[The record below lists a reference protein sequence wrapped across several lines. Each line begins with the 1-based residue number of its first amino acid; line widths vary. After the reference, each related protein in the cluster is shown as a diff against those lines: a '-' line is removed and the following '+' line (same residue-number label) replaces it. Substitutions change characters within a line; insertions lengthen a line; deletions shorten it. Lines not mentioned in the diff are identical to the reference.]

1 MSGRK
6 VKAMKDLLTSIQV
19 KQKVGV
25 AALAFACTLAGTQVN
40 AATFPNSPL
49 ITGGEGIPPNI
60 LLILD
65 DSGSMAYVAMPSDRT
80 SLSDQVSHR
89 SAFNNTIFYNPATT
103 YLPWRTDSVNLN
115 DRWANANI
123 RRAASDKTSPNPDDG
138 WIDLRD
144 DQEGIF
150 YAQKINVANPGTS
163 TSNYTRYYI
172 STLNGSD
179 AVVTER
185 DQRQLIYSGVVQNI
199 KKAGNG
205 NANSQSSV
213 DITINVPN
221 DTSLIEVFLTGGT
234 GNGRL
239 NVYNPSGTNVSCSS
253 NSDPG
258 NEESCQISGGNIG
271 SGPRTVRIYNV
282 STSTTM
288 SNAQFTAYATA
299 NTKVAETPTY
309 KDENGNPA
317 QRTQAAELQNFANWF
332 QYYRTR
338 TKTAKAGASEAFGE
352 LGSRYRVGFDTIWNR
367 TLGGNSGSTSGY
379 TPSFPIPTGSND
391 GLFTG
396 SNRTSFYNY
405 LQGAGA
411 EDGTP
416 LKGALQR
423 AARYYSS
430 DGPWTMSSSTNKL
443 SCRQNY
449 ALLTTDG
456 YWNAT
461 DGYRDSRRNSG
472 DPALWTTAMANV
484 GDADSDSYSVTLADV
499 AYKYWATDLRSDM
512 TDNVRPTTGDPA
524 THQHMVTFGISIG
537 LQGTLDPNNSPPV
550 PWNVNPMPSE
560 NATRIDDLWH
570 ASINGHGKFVVASDA
585 KEFAKALKAA
595 LDTISE
601 RTASGSN
608 IASSSTKTDAGTLTF
623 AAKFTSG
630 SWIGDLSASPFN
642 AALTGVSTTPL
653 WKLSDTFGT
662 TGVNSGFANRYVL
675 TTWNGSPIRFDTSY
689 PGASQF
695 ERTGGTDSVSG
706 VDNISYINGD
716 QSKEIGRP
724 NGTLRTR
731 VYPIGDIVDSSP
743 AYNADTKTVYVGA
756 NDGMLHAIDATGT
769 NMGKVL
775 FSYIPM
781 GLAITDL
788 KTLSAVE
795 YDHRYF
801 MDGQIDT
808 ITRAKQ
814 GYNKNILL
822 GAPGRGAKGVFA
834 LDVTNPS
841 VNSTAL
847 FLWDKTYN
855 VDNDMGYVLGN
866 VRLRQSNKK
875 DALGK
880 QKTFAIVPNGIDSTN
895 GKAVIFIY
903 ELSSTGA
910 VDATYKLTT
919 DNATN
924 NGMMSTGLADLD
936 GNGTIDT
943 IYGGDLLGRVW
954 KWDVST
960 IPVNGGPTLTG
971 TKLFTATDGTNAQP
985 ITGGIGV
992 ARDSNGQ
999 IFVGFGTGRL
1009 ISLSDLPGNSGYVN
1023 QTQSLYGIKDLNTTV
1038 ARADLEARSIPF
1050 TGTMNNLPVRGF
1062 QSYQDLPS
1070 AKKGWYINLGVPAAT
1085 AAGERVITSPTMVG
1099 SAMWITSVIPA
1110 QGSDCSGALGSGYL
1124 NVLNIFT
1131 GTSPLQNSYF
1141 DTNGTI
1147 AGPNNTTGLVG
1158 SMGIVG
1164 GMPTEV
1170 NVTSQLATVGDGG
1183 GGSPVSFKRT
1193 LPLGGIPQRMTWRE
1207 VVAPDN

>member
-65 DSGSMAYVAMPSDRT
+65 DSGSMAFESMPSDPPYNG
-80 SLSDQVSHR
+80 LSDNPTWR
-89 SAFNNTIFYNPATT
+89 SYFNNTIYYNPATP
-103 YLPWRTDSVNLN
+103 YRPWRTSSTNLS
-115 DRWANANI
+115 DRLADANIQFVSRSTTGTGNANL
-123 RRAASDKTSPNPDDG
+123 
-138 WIDLRD
+138 DLRD
-144 DQEGIF
+144 DERAYF
-150 YAQKINVANPGTS
+150 YVPKANVTNPGTNSNNYLKYRVATSNSANAVNGAVVQRYANQS
-163 TSNYTRYYI
+163 TSLA
-172 STLNGSD
+172 SGS
-179 AVVTER
+179 
-185 DQRQLIYSGVVQNI
+185 YSSI
-199 KKAGNG
+199 AAG
-205 NANSQSSV
+205 
-213 DITINVPN
+213 
-221 DTSLIEVFLTGGT
+221 
-234 GNGRL
+234 
-239 NVYNPSGTNVSCSS
+239 S
-253 NSDPG
+253 NSPCISISGADAK
-258 NEESCQISGGNIG
+258 SLVISISGGSGDGDLYVYANNNCSGGYTYRPYLNGNNETVNYPNPPAQVSFRINAYSNVTNINY
-271 SGPRTVRIYNV
+271 SAV
-282 STSTTM
+282 
-288 SNAQFTAYATA
+288 A
-299 NTKVAETPTY
+299 NFDWVDETPTY
-309 KDENGNPA
+309 KDSEGVSR
-317 QRTQAAELQNFANWF
+317 QRTQADEIQNIANWYTYF
-332 QYYRTR
+332 RTR
-338 TKTAKAGASEAFGE
+338 TKTAKAGASEAFGQ
-352 LGSRYRVGFDTIWNR
+352 LGSRFRVGFDTIWNR
-367 TLGGNSGSTSGY
+367 TLNGNGGSPDGY
-379 TPSFPIPTGSND
+379 TPSFPIPTGTND
-391 GLFTG
+391 GVFSD
-396 SNRTSFYNY
+396 SNRDTFYSY
-405 LQGAGA
+405 LHGATA
-411 EDGTP
+411 NNGTP

-430 DGPWTMSSSTNKL
+430 DAPWSMSSSTNKL

-456 YWNAT
+456 FWNQNE
-461 DGYRDSRRNSG
+461 GYRTTRNGST
-472 DPALWTTAMANV
+472 DPALWTSAMANV
-484 GDADSDSYSVTLADV
+484 GDADGDTYSVTLADV

-537 LQGTLDPNNSPPV
+537 LKGTLDPNNAPPV
-550 PWNVNPMPSE
+550 PWNVNPMPAE

-585 KEFAKALKAA
+585 NEFASALKSA

-662 TGVNSGFANRYVL
+662 TGVNRDFANRYVL
-675 TTWNGSPIRFDTSY
+675 TTWNGSPIRFDTNY

-731 VYPIGDIVDSSP
+731 AYPIGDIVDSSP

-880 QKTFAIVPNGIDSTN
+880 QKVFAIVPNGIDSTN